1 MAHDVF
7 LSHSHVD
14 KVFADAICHS
24 LEAHGIRCWVA
35 PRDIRPSEDWA
46 EAIIDA
52 LDTARVLVLVF
63 SSHSNSSPQVRREVE
78 RAVSKGLHILPLRIE
93 DVPLSKSLEYFISTQ
108 HWLDAIDGEFGFYL
122 GQLRDCLS
130 VLLGRPAAGQISGQ
144 GAGQETGGA
153 DVPPSAP
160 TPPGRPTALP
170 APGPAID
177 SAVLERIEGHLAR
190 LIGPIAKVLVRR
202 MSPAAAGPAELV
214 ARLADEIDDA
224 AERKSF
230 ITRCRGDYA

>member
-1 MAHDVF
+1 
-7 LSHSHVD
+7 
-14 KVFADAICHS
+14 VFADAICHS
-24 LEAHGIRCWVA
+24 LEANGIRCWVA

-52 LDTARVLVLVF
+52 LDMARVLVLVF
-63 SSHSNSSPQVRREVE
+63 SSNSNGSPQVRREVE

-108 HWLDAIDGEFGFYL
+108 HWLDAIDGDLGLHL

-130 VLLGRPAAGQISGQ
+130 VLLGRPAAQDAPASAQ
-144 GAGQETGGA
+144 AP
-153 DVPPSAP
+153 DKRPPAAP
-160 TPPGRPTALP
+160 A
-170 APGPAID
+170 AID
-177 SAVLERIEGHLAR
+177 GAVLERIEGQLAR

-202 MSPAAAGPAELV
+202 MAPAAAGPAELI

-230 ITRCRGDYA
+230 ITRCQAGHG

>member
-7 LSHSHVD
+7 LSHSHLD

-63 SSHSNSSPQVRREVE
+63 SSNSNGSPQVRREVE
-78 RAVSKGLHILPLRIE
+78 RAVNKGLHILPLRIE

-108 HWLDAIDGEFGFYL
+108 HWLDAIDGELGFYL

-130 VLLGRPAAGQISGQ
+130 VLLGRPAT
-144 GAGQETGGA
+144 GQETAYG
-153 DVPPSAP
+153 DLPPPAP
-160 TPPGRPTALP
+160 TPPRRPP
-170 APGPAID
+170 APPAAGPAID
-177 SAVLERIEGHLAR
+177 SAALARIEGHLAR

-202 MSPAAAGPAELV
+202 LAPAATGPAELV
-214 ARLADEIDDA
+214 ARLADEIDDV

-230 ITRCRGDYA
+230 ILRCQGGYE